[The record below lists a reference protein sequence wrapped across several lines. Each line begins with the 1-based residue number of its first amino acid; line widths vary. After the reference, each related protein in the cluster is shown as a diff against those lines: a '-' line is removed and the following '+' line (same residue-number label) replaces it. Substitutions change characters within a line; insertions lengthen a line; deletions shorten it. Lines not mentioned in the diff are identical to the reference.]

1 MEWTRKNVLLRIY
14 NDLKKW
20 WKEIFLHSRKWKK
33 KNTVF
38 ITRVRF
44 RKETI
49 TKRKRM
55 TDPER
60 LESNN
65 VLMSQMNE

>member
-1 MEWTRKNVLLRIY
+1 MTWR
-14 NDLKKW
+14 NDEKKYFYTA
-20 WKEIFLHSRKWKK
+20 ENER

-44 RKETI
+44 KKETI